1 MVRPFAIAGR
11 RQLEV
16 SAKSL
21 SDVKQVY
28 LTVLSGRR
36 TRRTPDE
43 LHQNLADV
51 WQKALKTAA
60 KPLSVADVA
69 RLAGTMPPPP
79 ALERDLDGKLK
90 PNPPAE
96 KAVRFPKLT
105 AGHYLIT
112 LVTKNGED
120 VSLSMNDGTYVQADG
135 TAGQR
140 SEATGACLSF
150 DVTLWDD
157 GPIVGKLTGD
167 RRITDAIWSDAAGR
181 EFFTTAS
188 GGDAKPG
195 ERTIDYELRLYR
207 ASDGPNSAS
216 AASSTAPSGKMNPAP
231 SQKRS

>member
-1 MVRPFAIAGR
+1 MWPVLPARCPLPR
-11 RQLEV
+11 RI
-16 SAKSL
+16 
-21 SDVKQVY
+21 
-28 LTVLSGRR
+28 
-36 TRRTPDE
+36 
-43 LHQNLADV
+43 
-51 WQKALKTAA
+51 
-60 KPLSVADVA
+60 
-69 RLAGTMPPPP
+69 
-79 ALERDLDGKLK
+79 ERDLDGKLK

-140 SEATGACLSF
+140 SEATGDCLSF

-195 ERTIDYELRLYR
+195 ERTINYELRLYR

-216 AASSTAPSGKMNPAP
+216 AASSIAPGGKMNPAP